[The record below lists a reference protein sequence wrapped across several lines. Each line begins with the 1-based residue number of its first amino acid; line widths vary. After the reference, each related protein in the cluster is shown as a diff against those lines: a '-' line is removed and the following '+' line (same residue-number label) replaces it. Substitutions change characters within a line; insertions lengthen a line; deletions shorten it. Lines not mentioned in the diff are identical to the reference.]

1 MSVIAW
7 LDTSTEEERRMREL
21 VKMLSDSDT
30 LDDLGIGQIRDAFG
44 DLLFP
49 GISTVQTRARYLL
62 FVPWTYRRA
71 ARRHS
76 GAELASRAANEERQ
90 LVNVLSSEGA
100 TDGLIGRRAGVR
112 VKVLPSSIYWTGLKT
127 YDILRADVRPSG
139 LQQTRRFRPHED
151 GPDEAGSSDWSSS
164 LPPAPDGYPKT
175 VPGGFDLTA
184 TEAAWLRE
192 QMATAKPHPQFEHSL
207 LSHLLRRS
215 DAPDGAWSAP
225 WDVDDLASA
234 PAALPDLV
242 HHAEMFSLVIQGA
255 RLLYNLLLAERYEKL
270 GLTSLD
276 APADYYRE
284 LLDEWAARCESRR
297 DDVTVW
303 QLSDLWPL
311 VTMKA
316 PRISPA
322 TTQFVESWVNA
333 VQSQD
338 CHTLATDPALRRLV
352 SDREF
357 QNKRAQSRLRN
368 DKLLATW
375 QGASGTTPLV
385 YRWFQARRIVTDIFE
400 GLGRA
405 DS

>member
-164 LPPAPDGYPKT
+164 LPPAPDGYP
-175 VPGGFDLTA
+175 
-184 TEAAWLRE
+184 
-192 QMATAKPHPQFEHSL
+192 
-207 LSHLLRRS
+207 RRC
-215 DAPDGAWSAP
+215 P
-225 WDVDDLASA
+225 
-234 PAALPDLV
+234 
-242 HHAEMFSLVIQGA
+242 E
-255 RLLYNLLLAERYEKL
+255 
-270 GLTSLD
+270 
-276 APADYYRE
+276 
-284 LLDEWAARCESRR
+284 
-297 DDVTVW
+297 
-303 QLSDLWPL
+303 
-311 VTMKA
+311 
-316 PRISPA
+316 
-322 TTQFVESWVNA
+322 
-333 VQSQD
+333 
-338 CHTLATDPALRRLV
+338 V
-352 SDREF
+352 S
-357 QNKRAQSRLRN
+357 
-368 DKLLATW
+368 T
-375 QGASGTTPLV
+375 
-385 YRWFQARRIVTDIFE
+385 
-400 GLGRA
+400 
-405 DS
+405 

>member
-1 MSVIAW
+1 
-7 LDTSTEEERRMREL
+7 MREL
-21 VKMLSDSDT
+21 IKLLSDSDT

-62 FVPWTYRRA
+62 FVPWTYQRA
-71 ARRHS
+71 ARRHA

-90 LVNVLSSEGA
+90 LVEVLNAAGA

-127 YDILRADVRPSG
+127 YGILCADVRPSG
-139 LQQTRRFRPHED
+139 LQQIRRFRPHEY
-151 GPDEAGSSDWSSS
+151 GPDEAGSSNWTSS

-207 LSHLLRRS
+207 LSHLLRHS
-215 DAPDGAWSAP
+215 DAPDNAWSGP
-225 WDVDDLASA
+225 WDVDGLGAA
-234 PAALPDLV
+234 PAGLRDLV

-255 RLLYNLLLAERYEKL
+255 RLLYNLMLAERYEEL
-270 GLTSLD
+270 GFTSLD
-276 APADYYRE
+276 APADGYHNE
-284 LLDEWAARCESRR
+284 LDNWAMECEARR
-297 DDVTVW
+297 DEVAAW
-303 QLSDLWPL
+303 QVSDLWPL
-311 VTMKA
+311 VALKA

-322 TTQFVESWVNA
+322 TRQFVESWVSA
-333 VQSQD
+333 VRSRD
-338 CHTLATDPALRRLV
+338 CHTLAADPALRRLV
-352 SDREF
+352 ADREF
-357 QNKRAQSRLRN
+357 QNKRGQSRLRN

-375 QGASGTTPLV
+375 RGASGTRPLV
-385 YRWFQARRIVTDIFE
+385 YRWFQAHRVVTDIFE

-405 DS
+405 DA

>member
-21 VKMLSDSDT
+21 IKMLSDSDT

-62 FVPWTYRRA
+62 FVPWTYQRA
-71 ARRHS
+71 ARRHA

-90 LVNVLSSEGA
+90 LVEVLNTAGA

-127 YDILRADVRPSG
+127 YSILRADIRPSG

-151 GPDEAGSSDWSSS
+151 GPDEAGTNDWTSS
-164 LPPAPDGYPKT
+164 LPPAPDSYPKT

-215 DAPDGAWSAP
+215 DSPDDKWSAP
-225 WDVDDLASA
+225 WDVDDLVSA
-234 PAALPDLV
+234 PDELRDLV
-242 HHAEMFSLVIQGA
+242 HHAEMFSLVIQGS
-255 RLLYNLLLAERYEKL
+255 RLLYNLLLAERYEEL

-276 APADYYRE
+276 APADGYRE
-284 LLDEWAARCESRR
+284 ELEEWAVRCEARR
-297 DDVTVW
+297 GEVATW
-303 QLSDLWPL
+303 QVSDLWPL
-311 VTMKA
+311 VALKA

-322 TTQFVESWVNA
+322 TRQFIESWVSA
-333 VQSQD
+333 VESQD
-338 CHTLATDPALRRLV
+338 CHSLATAPAIRRLV

-357 QNKRAQSRLRN
+357 QNKRGQSRLRN

-385 YRWFQARRIVTDIFE
+385 YRWFQAHRIVTDIFE
-400 GLGRA
+400 GLRRA
-405 DS
+405 DA

>member
-1 MSVIAW
+1 MSLIAW
-7 LDTSTEEERRMREL
+7 LDTSADEERQMREL
-21 VKMLSDSDT
+21 IKMLSDSDT
-30 LDDLGIGQIRDAFG
+30 LDDLGIGQIRDALG

-62 FVPWTYRRA
+62 FVPWTYQRA
-71 ARRHS
+71 SRRHA
-76 GAELASRAANEERQ
+76 GAELAARAADEERR
-90 LVNVLSSEGA
+90 LVSILNSQGA
-100 TDGLIGRRAGVR
+100 TDGLIGRRAGAA

-127 YDILRADVRPSG
+127 FGILRSDVRPSG
-139 LQQTRRFRPHED
+139 LQQAHRGRVHD
-151 GPDEAGSSDWSSS
+151 DHPDEAGAADWYC
-164 LPPAPDGYPKT
+164 PPKAPDGYPKT

-207 LSHLLRRS
+207 LSHLLRKG
-215 DAPDGAWSAP
+215 DAPDAEWSAP
-225 WDVDDLASA
+225 WDVDDLAAA
-234 PAALPDLV
+234 PAELRDLV
-242 HHAEMFSLVIQGA
+242 HHAEMFSLVLQGA
-255 RLLYNLLLAERYEKL
+255 RLLYNLMLAERYEEL
-270 GLTSLD
+270 GFTSLD
-276 APADYYRE
+276 APVDYYRE
-284 LLDEWAARCESRR
+284 ELDEWAVECEARRGEVAAWQVS
-297 DDVTVW
+297 DV
-303 QLSDLWPL
+303 WPL
-311 VTMKA
+311 VALKA

-338 CHTLATDPALRRLV
+338 CHTLATNPALRRLV

-357 QNKRAQSRLRN
+357 QNKRGQSRLRN

-375 QGASGTTPLV
+375 RGASGTTPLV